1 MENFM
6 SSRFN
11 VVNAPAQQPGHCW
24 ITRTAVGPFVDTG
37 VDVSVGKIDRGRM
50 YISIDALREMAQ
62 VAGLFDEKQPVSVEL
77 RQKEWFDKG
86 YQKAMEEMSNDAV
99 NRFIEH
105 TVRNSVGIAGN
116 AAMVE
121 STNHLASVG
130 AAIPGF
136 EESTAGTPESVEGDG
151 GLERE
156 GASVGSVERPVG
168 VSTNSSDDDQY
179 RL

>member
-1 MENFM
+1 M
-6 SSRFN
+6 SSRFTLTEG
-11 VVNAPAQQPGHCW
+11 PAQQPGHCW
-24 ITRTAVGPFVDTG
+24 ITRTSIGPFIDTG

-62 VAGLFDEKQPVSVEL
+62 VAGLFDEEPPVTAEL
-77 RQKEWFDKG
+77 ARKEWFNKG
-86 YQKAMEEMSNDAV
+86 YQQAMEEMSNDAV
-99 NRFIEH
+99 SRFIEH

-121 STNHLASVG
+121 STSHLASVG
-130 AAIPGF
+130 AAVP
-136 EESTAGTPESVEGDG
+136 SVADHATGTPEGVESDG
-151 GLERE
+151 GLEWE
-156 GASVGSVERPVG
+156 SSSVGSVERPVG